1 MHTQNAISQKH
12 TTATQ
17 VLSSLKA
24 GNARFVKSTQIERN
38 LHQQMTET
46 AAGQW
51 PVAAIVSCMDSRTAA
66 ELIFDQGLGDIF
78 SIRLAGA
85 VITDNVLGS
94 LEYACKVAGAKLI
107 VVMGHSHCGAVKGAC
122 DAVELGNLTALLSRI
137 TPAVHQEQH
146 IKENRTSHNHEFVEA
161 VTHLHTERSVQA
173 VMEQSNILRG
183 MILNGEIGIIGAH
196 YNVENGE
203 VTFLDHT
210 CYINNTTTASS
221 AITAA

>member
-1 MHTQNAISQKH
+1 MHTQTAITQKH
-12 TTATQ
+12 ITPSQ
-17 VLSSLKA
+17 VLDSLKE
-24 GNARFVKSTQIERN
+24 GNARFVQNRQLDRN
-38 LHQQMTET
+38 HYQQMTET
-46 AAGQW
+46 AEGQW

-107 VVMGHSHCGAVKGAC
+107 VIMGHSHCGAVKGAC
-122 DAVELGNLTALLSRI
+122 DAVELGNLTALLSKI
-137 TPAVHQEQH
+137 TPMVHQERT
-146 IKENRTSHNHEFVEA
+146 IKENRNSHNHAFVEA

-173 VMEQSNILRG
+173 VMEQSNILRS
-183 MILNGEIGIIGAH
+183 MILQGEIGIIGAH
-196 YNVENGE
+196 YNVENGQ
-203 VTFLDHT
+203 VRFLDHT
-210 CYINNTTTASS
+210 CYIHNTCDS

>member
-12 TTATQ
+12 TTAIQ
-17 VLSSLKA
+17 VLDALKD
-24 GNARFVKSTQIERN
+24 GNIRFVKNRQLERN
-38 LHQQMTET
+38 LFQQMTET

-107 VVMGHSHCGAVKGAC
+107 VVLGHSHCGAVKGAC
-122 DAVELGNLTALLSRI
+122 DAVELGNLTALLSKI
-137 TPAVHQEQH
+137 TPSVYQENT
-146 IKENRTSHNHEFVEA
+146 ISEDRTSHNHAFVDA
-161 VTHLHTERSVQA
+161 VTQLHTERSVQA
-173 VMEQSNILRG
+173 VMEQSNILRS
-183 MILNGEIGIIGAH
+183 MILQGEVGIIGAH
-196 YNVENGE
+196 YNVENGQ
-203 VTFLDHT
+203 VTFLENT
-210 CYINNTTTASS
+210 CYIDITKSSS
-221 AITAA
+221 ANSAA